1 VPELSFAKIVQG
13 RDSSVRVTDDGL
25 ADLVDLVMVVTA
37 KNCNDSN
44 ELLRDLNP
52 SLFDKEKILTR
63 GRRRYV
69 TLRNAIALIMVLPGK
84 IAKDFR
90 NQFAEIIENYI
101 EKNMDSAGGSKQ
113 ETEDMETKRK
123 RVRREDLELIILE
136 EEIKEKRAST
146 QDKNIKNLENFMGL
160 MTRIRPGWQQ
170 TDTRLRLQTEDAIK
184 NIITTPLLLTNG
196 GPPETVR
203 PASLSISQLVQEL
216 GLKQLKHADAC
227 RVGALAAKRYRAI
240 HKTEPPKHPQW
251 VDGAERNVNSY
262 SVEDRE
268 MLVSVLSDLGIM
280 PSSAASSVVDDD

>member
-1 VPELSFAKIVQG
+1 MI
-13 RDSSVRVTDDGL
+13 
-25 ADLVDLVMVVTA
+25 
-37 KNCNDSN
+37 
-44 ELLRDLNP
+44 
-52 SLFDKEKILTR
+52 
-63 GRRRYV
+63 
-69 TLRNAIALIMVLPGK
+69 LPGAG
-84 IAKDFR
+84 AKGVR
-90 NQFAEIIENYI
+90 KQFADIITRYAAGDKTLHAEIEANAASDAPVAQMARAAVGI
-101 EKNMDSAGGSKQ
+101 EK
-113 ETEDMETKRK
+113 EPEDPETKRK
-123 RVRREDLELIILE
+123 RVRREDLELLQLE
-136 EEIKEKRAST
+136 QDIQEKRT
-146 QDKNIKNLENFMGL
+146 KNLENFMGL

-196 GPPETVR
+196 GPAETVR

-268 MLVSVLSDLGIM
+268 MLVSVLNDLGIL
-280 PSSAASSVVDDD
+280 PSSAASSVADDD